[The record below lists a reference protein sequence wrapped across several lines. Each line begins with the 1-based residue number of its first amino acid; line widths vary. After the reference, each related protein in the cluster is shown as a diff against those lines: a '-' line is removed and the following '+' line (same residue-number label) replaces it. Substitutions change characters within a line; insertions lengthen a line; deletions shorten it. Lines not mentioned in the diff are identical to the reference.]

1 MLTDSSVLQEL
12 NEQSNKTWSANTSSR
27 NYSSPTS
34 SLTKNSRGAK
44 RPSVFDAFDIER
56 PNTSIAHKTVAKH
69 KNIYDAFGVT
79 DNLSTVTSRQ
89 SGGSTLHSQPRS
101 TLSDTSPQNTWSAG
115 MTRGSVPPE
124 LLQAL
129 RSQNKSPANQES
141 TEAPPGIDAESSGA
155 ELHPADILSGG
166 KARRKTPSSPF
177 VPEPSEGGD
186 VPNATDE
193 VDDFTITAAMVSCTQ
208 ALYSVIQGW
217 GIAIDGEQARAFK
230 IFHVIHPLFPPKS
243 PTSSLPSLRSLS
255 YSQRQV
261 A

>member
-1 MLTDSSVLQEL
+1 MQEQDRTCQALSPPTVLTDSSVLQEL

-56 PNTSIAHKTVAKH
+56 PNTNIGHKTVAKH
-69 KNIYDAFGVT
+69 KNIYDAFGIT
-79 DNLSTVTSRQ
+79 DNQSTVTSRQ
-89 SGGSTLHSQPRS
+89 SGASALHGQPRS

-141 TEAPPGIDAESSGA
+141 TEGPPDLDAESSGA
-155 ELHPADILSGG
+155 DLHPADILSPS
-166 KARRKTPSSPF
+166 KTRRKAPSSPF
-177 VPEPSEGGD
+177 VPVPSEGGD
-186 VPNATDE
+186 APNTIDD
-193 VDDFTITAAMVSCTQ
+193 VDGFTITAAMVSCM
-208 ALYSVIQGW
+208 
-217 GIAIDGEQARAFK
+217 RA
-230 IFHVIHPLFPPKS
+230 S
-243 PTSSLPSLRSLS
+243 C
-255 YSQRQV
+255 
-261 A
+261 